1 MNEEN
6 KDKDVIFTT
15 PAQTEENAPAQTGN
29 MQSGDA
35 SAQSGKSVPKQR
47 GAELPP
53 QEDKD
58 AVSQKKEDDAPDLKY
73 KNGKEVAKGGILGF
87 FIGLAVI
94 VPGVSGSTVAII
106 FKLYDKLL
114 YALGNIVRRFKLCA
128 KFLLPIALG
137 LIIGF
142 VLGFLAIQQLIDI
155 SPFTIIGLFAGLM
168 LGAFPAV
175 YDEIRNEKKTPLRL
189 GLFAIGLAVPIA
201 IALVS
206 VFVSEGTQSLEGLNA
221 GHYILFLVL
230 GYLVAITQ
238 VVPGLSATA
247 ILMAFGY
254 FTSIMDSVHLSYWQ
268 QNPAVFGVYACLGV
282 GFILGLV
289 TFSKLLTKIFAKR
302 RAAAFFII
310 VGLSLGSIVTMF
322 FNPDVYAVYQS
333 WTTSLNVLDLSLGL
347 VLFVVGVVVAYL
359 FVRYE
364 RRKKGT
370 SPADAPNMLK
380 KR

>member
-15 PAQTEENAPAQTGN
+15 PAQTEENAPAQTEN

-35 SAQSGKSVPKQR
+35 SAQSGKSVPTQR

-53 QEDKD
+53 QQDKD
-58 AVSQKKEDDAPDLKY
+58 ASSQKKEGDAPDLKY
-73 KNGKEVAKGGILGF
+73 KNSKEVAKGGILGF

-189 GLFAIGLAVPIA
+189 GLFVIGLAVPIA

-302 RAAAFFII
+302 RAAAFFVI

-333 WTTSLNVLDLSLGL
+333 WTTSLNALDLSLGL
-347 VLFVVGVVVAYL
+347 VLFVVGGVVAYL

-364 RRKKGT
+364 RRKKGA
-370 SPADAPNMLK
+370 SPAGAPNMLK

>member
-1 MNEEN
+1 MNQEN

-35 SAQSGKSVPKQR
+35 SAQSGKSVPKQC

-53 QEDKD
+53 QEGKD

-73 KNGKEVAKGGILGF
+73 KNSKEVAKGGILGF

-189 GLFAIGLAVPIA
+189 GLFVIGLAVPIA

-302 RAAAFFII
+302 RAAAFFVI

-364 RRKKGT
+364 RRKKGA
-370 SPADAPNMLK
+370 SSADAPNMLK

>member
-15 PAQTEENAPAQTGN
+15 PAQTEEAAPAQTEN

-35 SAQSGKSVPKQR
+35 SVQSGKSVPTQR
-47 GAELPP
+47 GADLSP

-175 YDEIRNEKKTPLRL
+175 YDEIRNEKKTPLRV

-201 IALVS
+201 VALVS

-302 RAAAFFII
+302 RAAAFFVI

-333 WTTSLNVLDLSLGL
+333 WTMSLNVLDLSLGL

-364 RRKKGT
+364 RRKKGA
-370 SPADAPNMLK
+370 SSAGAPNMLS

>member
-15 PAQTEENAPAQTGN
+15 PAQTEKNAPAQTGN

-35 SAQSGKSVPKQR
+35 SAQSGKSDPTQC

-53 QEDKD
+53 QEGKD
-58 AVSQKKEDDAPDLKY
+58 ASSQKKEDDAPDLKY
-73 KNGKEVAKGGILGF
+73 KNSKEVAKGGILGF

-206 VFVSEGTQSLEGLNA
+206 VFVS
-221 GHYILFLVL
+221 
-230 GYLVAITQ
+230 
-238 VVPGLSATA
+238 
-247 ILMAFGY
+247 
-254 FTSIMDSVHLSYWQ
+254 
-268 QNPAVFGVYACLGV
+268 
-282 GFILGLV
+282 
-289 TFSKLLTKIFAKR
+289 
-302 RAAAFFII
+302 
-310 VGLSLGSIVTMF
+310 
-322 FNPDVYAVYQS
+322 
-333 WTTSLNVLDLSLGL
+333 
-347 VLFVVGVVVAYL
+347 
-359 FVRYE
+359 
-364 RRKKGT
+364 
-370 SPADAPNMLK
+370 
-380 KR
+380 

>member
-1 MNEEN
+1 MNQEN

-15 PAQTEENAPAQTGN
+15 PAQTEENSPAQTGN

-35 SAQSGKSVPKQR
+35 SAQSGKSVLTQC

-53 QEDKD
+53 QEGKD

-73 KNGKEVAKGGILGF
+73 KNSKEVAKGGILGF

-106 FKLYDKLL
+106 YKLYDKLL

-201 IALVS
+201 ITLVS

-302 RAAAFFII
+302 RAAAFFVI

-364 RRKKGT
+364 RRKKGA
-370 SPADAPNMLK
+370 SPAGAPNMLNK
-380 KR
+380 G

>member
-15 PAQTEENAPAQTGN
+15 PAQTEEAAPAQAEN

-35 SAQSGKSVPKQR
+35 SAQSGKSDPMQR
-47 GAELPP
+47 GADLSP

-58 AVSQKKEDDAPDLKY
+58 AVSQKREDDAPDLKY

>member
-15 PAQTEENAPAQTGN
+15 PAQTEEAAPAQTEN

-35 SAQSGKSVPKQR
+35 SEQSGKSVPTQR
-47 GAELPP
+47 RAELPP

-201 IALVS
+201 VALVS

-282 GFILGLV
+282 GFVLGLV
-289 TFSKLLTKIFAKR
+289 TFSKLLTKIFAKC
-302 RAAAFFII
+302 RAAAFFVI

-333 WTTSLNVLDLSLGL
+333 WTTSLNVLDFSLGL

-359 FVRYE
+359 FVCYE
-364 RRKKGT
+364 RRKKGA
-370 SPADAPNMLK
+370 SPAGAPNMLK